1 MERFRIKKKS
11 TTRSRTPTFVTDAVA
26 TAVEIATEQRIM
38 ERIKAAQET
47 IDFGGS
53 EEDNSLLESEH
64 DEPAEDVEDDV
75 EEDALV
81 KELTS
86 DFRKYSC
93 NNEVFYKDLD
103 MLRYVSQQA
112 DQQRYMKLV
121 SECQSVSGCIR
132 CTVYFKA
139 IFLTCV
145 VLFSIRRDA
154 SR

>member
-11 TTRSRTPTFVTDAVA
+11 TTRCRTPTFVTDAVA
-26 TAVEIATEQRIM
+26 AAVEIATEQRIM
-38 ERIKAAQET
+38 ERIKAAQEA
-47 IDFGGS
+47 IDFGES
-53 EEDNSLLESEH
+53 EEDNSLLESES
-64 DEPAEDVEDDV
+64 DEPTEVV
-75 EEDALV
+75 EDALV